1 MAYWTLTEDCLVTL
15 KRNWIKYYND
25 RLDALKEL
33 YEHSERQ
40 YRNEGNDDIRYGR
53 YSTSSV
59 HDWYDGKIR
68 KLDEW
73 IDNSIA
79 DLKNEDAKFDKLWKQ
94 ACSDYYDSRDYG
106 YVVIYD
112 FYRFEKRWERDST
125 LDSTHFRVRFTG
137 QTHWYSS
144 CNRRRDLEFVTGKPY
159 FDRHD

>member
-79 DLKNEDAKFDKLWKQ
+79 ELKNEDAKFDKLWKQ
-94 ACSDYYDSRDYG
+94 ACSMLSFMTSIALKKDG
-106 YVVIYD
+106 KETALLIHL
-112 FYRFEKRWERDST
+112 T
-125 LDSTHFRVRFTG
+125 L
-137 QTHWYSS
+137 
-144 CNRRRDLEFVTGKPY
+144 E
-159 FDRHD
+159 